1 MCVAW
6 EKAIWKCP
14 RSVSPF
20 EKKFDCQK
28 FKKFINLESLHLNG
42 YITSHINDDV
52 VTSLNK
58 LKYLELGQQSTV
70 SNAGLKKLTN
80 LQHLNLKGNSKITNE
95 GIKNLFSLT
104 SLDLSKNNL
113 ITLECL
119 KSLTNLSSLNLSEN
133 RSIDVQEVRHL
144 ELPNLKEI
152 ILNPYR
158 NHHGH
163 HHH

>member
-28 FKKFINLESLHLNG
+28 FKKFVNLDSLQLNG

-52 VTSLNK
+52 VTCLNK
-58 LKYLELGQQSTV
+58 LRYLELGQQSTV
-70 SNAGLKKLTN
+70 SNSGLKKLTN

-95 GIKNLFSLT
+95 GIKNLLNLT

-119 KSLTNLSSLNLSEN
+119 KCLTNLSSLNISEN
-133 RSIDVQEVRHL
+133 RTIDAQDVKNL
-144 ELPNLKEI
+144 ELPSLKEI

-158 NHHGH
+158 FH
-163 HHH
+163 HH